1 MKERLTNKQEIPN
14 LNAKNSHIKIKIFSI
29 LLLAGLIALFIFL
42 FVALA
47 KEYKDT
53 HTFNFQSPIV
63 LRTPV
68 IIKRDMTIVSPIS
81 TQSGIMKAYAAE
93 VKNPYDVRSPK
104 GIGWELVKSKW
115 GTQEWGAFEEI
126 ITRESGWHNWS
137 INSDSGACGLGQ
149 ALPCSKMGV
158 ELWDYE
164 GQLKWTVDYIA
175 NRYGTPSKALDFH
188 NDKGWY

>member
-29 LLLAGLIALFIFL
+29 LLLAGLTAIFIFL

-68 IIKRDMTIVSPIS
+68 IIKRDMTIISPLS
-81 TQSGIMKAYAAE
+81 TQSGMMKAYAAE
-93 VKNPYDVRSPK
+93 IKNPFDERSPK
-104 GIGWELVKSKW
+104 GIAWELVKEKW
-115 GTQEWGAFEEI
+115 GVQEWGAFEQI
-126 ITRESGWHNWS
+126 VQNESGWNPYRVNQS
-137 INSDSGACGLGQ
+137 SGACYLPQ
-149 ALPCSKMGV
+149 ALPCSKMGA
-158 ELWDYE
+158 EAWDYE
-164 GQLKWTVDYIA
+164 GQLKWMVNYID
-175 NRYGTPSKALDFH
+175 NRYETPTKAWSFH
-188 NDKGWY
+188 QDNNWY